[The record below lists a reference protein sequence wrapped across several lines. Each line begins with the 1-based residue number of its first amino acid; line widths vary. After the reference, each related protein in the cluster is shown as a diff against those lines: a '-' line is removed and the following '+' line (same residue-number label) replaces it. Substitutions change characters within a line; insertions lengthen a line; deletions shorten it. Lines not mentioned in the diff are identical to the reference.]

1 APLTLAQQASGMP
14 GGSPLFTSLFN
25 YRHGKSRTA
34 SGAGSEAGAA
44 RRGISTV
51 SMRETTNYPVAVSVE
66 DLESKFGLTV
76 DAVGSVD
83 GQALCR
89 LLHTCLGNLVTTLE
103 DHPGSPLTAI
113 DILPEA
119 DRRQLLTEWN
129 DTATELPEQ
138 SAPEM
143 FQAQVA
149 RTPDAVAVVY
159 GDIELSYAEVAA
171 KANRLAH
178 YLQGLGIGH
187 GSVVGVCLPRGVD
200 LVVALL
206 AVLNTG
212 AAYVPLDPEYPADR
226 LDFMLSDSGAQV
238 IVRRSDV
245 AAGLGSL
252 TGRVVE
258 LDDSEVARAIAAE
271 RATPLEIAFEV
282 SGLAYVI
289 YTSGSTGQP
298 KGVAVSHTGVASLV
312 AAQAERFAVDSASRM
327 LQFASVSF
335 DAAVSEVLVAL
346 SCGASLVLADA
357 QQLLPGAGLSD
368 VVAQCQVTHV
378 TLPPAVLAVLAPEAL
393 VSVST
398 LVSAGEALSA
408 DLVERWAPGRRFINA
423 YGPTEATVCAT
434 MTTPLALGES
444 VGIGAPIVNARVYV
458 LDDALRPVPVGVV
471 GELYVAGAGLAR
483 GYVGRAGLTGERFVA
498 CPFGGAGER
507 MYRTGDVV
515 RWSAEGQLEYLGR

>member
-1 APLTLAQQASGMP
+1 
-14 GGSPLFTSLFN
+14 
-25 YRHGKSRTA
+25 
-34 SGAGSEAGAA
+34 
-44 RRGISTV
+44 
-51 SMRETTNYPVAVSVE
+51 VSVE
-66 DLESKFGLTV
+66 DRESQFGLTV

-89 LLHTCLGNLVTTLE
+89 LLHTSLDNLVTALE
-103 DHPGSPLTAI
+103 GHSDTPLTAV

-119 DRRQLLTEWN
+119 ERHQLLTEWN
-129 DTATELPEQ
+129 DTATELPGR

-149 RTPDAVAVVY
+149 RTPDAVALVY
-159 GDIELSYAEVAA
+159 GDVELSYAEVAA
-171 KANRLAH
+171 KANQLAR

-200 LVVALL
+200 LLVALL

-226 LDFMLSDSGAQV
+226 LEFMLSDSGAQV
-238 IVRRSDV
+238 IVGRSDG
-245 AAGLGSL
+245 APGLSSL

-258 LDDSEVARAIAAE
+258 LDDTEVARAVAAE
-271 RATPLEIAFEV
+271 RATPLEITFEAG
-282 SGLAYVI
+282 GLAYVI

-335 DAAVSEVLVAL
+335 DASVTEVLVAL
-346 SCGASLVLADA
+346 SCGAMLVLADA
-357 QQLLPGAGLSD
+357 QELLPGAGLAD
-368 VVAQCQVTHV
+368 VVARCQVTHV
-378 TLPPAVLAVLAPEAL
+378 KLPPAVLAVLAPEDL

-408 DLVERWAPGRRFINA
+408 DLVERWAPGRRFINV
-423 YGPTEATVCAT
+423 YGPTETTVCAT
-434 MTTPLALGES
+434 MSTPLAPGDG

-458 LDDALRPVPVGVV
+458 LDGSLRPVPVGVA

-483 GYVGRAGLTGERFVA
+483 GYVGRPGLTGERFVA

-515 RWSAEGQLEYLGR
+515 RWSAGGQLEYLGRADDQVKIRGFRI